1 MGGDTR
7 TGSIPVTSIKNYK
20 GTFLGAVFIFTM
32 YKSHNKNLISNLIL
46 ASASPRRK
54 ELLSKAGFSFDVY
67 IPKGE
72 ELNIIGKDFNEDL
85 LKLCVK
91 KKAEHAYNELAA
103 TSSDL
108 YNKVS
113 PSNLTIITCDTVV
126 VNDNKIIG
134 KPKDEKDAINI
145 LLSLSNKK
153 HFVSSA
159 VCVYKDGKY
168 NIGLEKTFV
177 TFRDITLKEIETYIK
192 NNKPFDKA
200 GSYGIQDE
208 GFDFV
213 KEIDGNIDNV
223 IGLPLNTLKTLL

>member
-1 MGGDTR
+1 MEESKEKDKKEKYQE
-7 TGSIPVTSIKNYK
+7 SEIDSLYV
-20 GTFLGAVFIFTM
+20 GTERN
-32 YKSHNKNLISNLIL
+32 KSQ
-46 ASASPRRK
+46 
-54 ELLSKAGFSFDVY
+54 
-67 IPKGE
+67 
-72 ELNIIGKDFNEDL
+72 
-85 LKLCVK
+85 
-91 KKAEHAYNELAA
+91 YNDK
-103 TSSDL
+103 SSDL